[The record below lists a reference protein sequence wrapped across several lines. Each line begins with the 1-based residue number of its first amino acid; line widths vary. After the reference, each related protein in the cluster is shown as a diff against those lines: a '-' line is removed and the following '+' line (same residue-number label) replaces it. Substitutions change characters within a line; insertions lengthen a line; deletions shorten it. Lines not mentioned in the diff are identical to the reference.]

1 MYGNGVMIGML
12 MITMRDHRK
21 ITQKVHLPADIAFCM
36 AVLGTSI
43 LGSVGLPIV
52 SGTTRTAGTT
62 ATVSGWFG
70 LLGNV
75 YGFYGVHQPC

>member
-21 ITQKVHLPADIAFCM
+21 ITQKVHLPVVIAFCV
-36 AVLGTSI
+36 AVPGSALPGTA
-43 LGSVGLPIV
+43 GLPFV
-52 SGTTRTAGTT
+52 SGTPQTSGTT
-62 ATVSGWFG
+62 TSVSGWFG
-70 LLGNV
+70 LLSNV